1 MEIHNNGYKELLKFQ
16 LVFIYFLNAISFMQ
30 QSSYKLM
37 ARVVIEKAERKKSA
51 EADKSAKSRRKTSR
65 CAVAF
70 QSNLF
75 PLAFVLTEDC

>member
-1 MEIHNNGYKELLKFQ
+1 MEIHNNGNKELLKFQ
-16 LVFIYFLNAISFMQ
+16 LVFIYFSNAISFMQQ

-37 ARVVIEKAERKKSA
+37 ARVVIEKAERKKSV
-51 EADKSAKSRRKTSR
+51 EADKSANSRRKTSR

-75 PLAFVLTEDC
+75 PIRIFHYL